1 MEPQDNYKILKL
13 GTDLDKSMII
23 ATNNGKFL
31 VRFRDDQGLNIKK
44 KLFFLKLHSTNF
56 KFTF

>member
-1 MEPQDNYKILKL
+1 MEPQDNYKIFKL

-44 KLFFLKLHSTNF
+44 KAFFLEI
-56 KFTF
+56 TFN